1 MPRHYWKRTDPPEN
15 CAADLARRDALLS
28 RIKALRISQTTLI
41 REMEKQG
48 MRTTRTE
55 LSGALHG
62 GRRGPKISVILDMI
76 TDILE
81 RQEHESS

>member
-41 REMEKQG
+41 REMEKPG

-62 GRRGPKISVILDMI
+62 GRRGPKISAILDMI

>member
-1 MPRHYWKRTDPPEN
+1 MPRHYWRREDPPED

-28 RIKALRISQTTLI
+28 RIKTLRVPQMTLI

-48 MRTTRTE
+48 LRTTRTE

-62 GRRGPKISVILDMI
+62 GRRGPKISAILDMI
-76 TDILE
+76 TEILE